1 MTAESAASVIARLNL
16 APHPEGGWYRETWR
30 APPEPGAPRSP
41 GTAILFL
48 LEAGQASH
56 WHRIDATELWLFQAG
71 AALTL
76 KTAASD
82 SGPIAAVRLG
92 ADILA
97 GDAPQHAVAPGEWQ
111 AAQASPASD
120 SGPIAAVRLGADI
133 LAGDAPQHA
142 VAPGE
147 WQAAQASPAGW
158 ALVACVVVPGFEFAG
173 FELAPP
179 GWAPGELG

>member
-111 AAQASPASD
+111 AAQASPA
-120 SGPIAAVRLGADI
+120 
-133 LAGDAPQHA
+133 
-142 VAPGE
+142 
-147 WQAAQASPAGW
+147 GW